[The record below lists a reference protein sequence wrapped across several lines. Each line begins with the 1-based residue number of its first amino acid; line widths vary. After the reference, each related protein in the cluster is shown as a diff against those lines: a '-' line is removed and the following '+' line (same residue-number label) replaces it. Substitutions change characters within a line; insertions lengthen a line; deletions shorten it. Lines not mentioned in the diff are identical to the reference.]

1 MCGDRG
7 ILVDTG
13 TPTFPTRIFQP
24 YMHEHGL
31 PLKGVTL
38 AVDTHCHWDHTGGN
52 AAIRELTGA
61 RLAAHSADA
70 DLIHHPRWFIAAN
83 AIRFGT
89 LYPLRDIDDAGIRA
103 RFGPPA
109 PLDER
114 LADGQTIDLGTR
126 TLHVIHAPGHS
137 WGHIALWDESNG
149 LLLTGDAVQGW
160 GTRLDGGG
168 RQGTGIAFYADLDA
182 YRATVRKLAAL
193 QPQVVILGHAFLPH
207 ADSIIRGPATRQ
219 FFRDSLDFMTAL
231 DDCLLDILSD
241 GSEYTLAGLG
251 DLVCRRFGHPHRS
264 FQALVTIQ
272 THLESLKR
280 ERRVASGPGPAS
292 VAAWSSYVR

>member
-1 MCGDRG
+1 MRDVR
-7 ILVDTG
+7 
-13 TPTFPTRIFQP
+13 
-24 YMHEHGL
+24 
-31 PLKGVTL
+31 L

-52 AAIRELTGA
+52 AAISALTGA
-61 RLAAHSADA
+61 ALAAHSADA

-83 AIRFGT
+83 ATRFGD

-126 TLHVIHAPGHS
+126 TLHVIHAPGHT

-160 GTRLDGGG
+160 GTRLDGSG

-182 YRATVRKLAAL
+182 YRASVRKLAAL
-193 QPQVVILGHAFLPH
+193 QPEVVISGHAFLPH
-207 ADSIIRGPATRQ
+207 TDSVIRGPATRR
-219 FFRDSLDFMTAL
+219 FFRDSLDFTTAL
-231 DDCLLDILSD
+231 DDCLLGTLSD
-241 GSEYTLAGLG
+241 GSGHPLADLG
-251 DLVCRRFGHPHRS
+251 DRVCRRFGHPDRS

-280 ERRVASGPGPAS
+280 ERRVAAGPGPAG
-292 VAAWSSYVR
+292 VVTWSSSG

>member
-1 MCGDRG
+1 M
-7 ILVDTG
+7 IE
-13 TPTFPTRIFQP
+13 Q
-24 YMHEHGL
+24 GL
-31 PLKGVTL
+31 PLSAVSL
-38 AVDTHCHWDHTGGN
+38 VVDTHCHWDHVGGN

-61 RLAAHSADA
+61 VLTAHSADA

-83 AIRFGT
+83 AMRFGD
-89 LYPLRDIDDAGIRA
+89 LYPLRDIDEAGLRA

-114 LADGQTIDLGTR
+114 LADGQAIDLGTR
-126 TLHVIHAPGHS
+126 TLHVMHAPGHS

-160 GTRLDGGG
+160 GTRLDGSG
-168 RQGTGIAFYADLDA
+168 RQGTGIAFYADVDA

-193 QPQVVILGHAFLPH
+193 QPEVIILGHAFLPH
-207 ADSIIRGPATRQ
+207 TESVIRGPAIRQ
-219 FFRDSLDFMTAL
+219 FFRDSLDFTTAL

-241 GSEYTLAGLG
+241 GSVHTLAELG
-251 DLVCRRFGHPHRS
+251 DLVCRRFGHPQRS

-280 ERRVASGPGPAS
+280 ERRVTSRPAPAGVAS
-292 VAAWSSYVR
+292 WSSSD